1 MDRQNFLQLFVL
13 GSAAAATGCLGGCG
27 SDSKANDPAP
37 PATGIDFTLDLTAPA
52 NAQLAAGTG
61 FVYGA
66 SNSVLVAKTDTGAY
80 VALQASCTHEGVT
93 LSFDSNTNRVVCPR
107 HGGTYSNTGAV
118 LAGPPPAALK
128 QYSVVQTGTSL
139 RITG

>member
-1 MDRQNFLQLFVL
+1 MDRKDFLQLFVL
-13 GSAAAATGCLGGCG
+13 GTAAAATGCLGGC
-27 SDSKANDPAP
+27 SSESKANDPTP
-37 PATGIDFTLDLTAPA
+37 PATGVDFTLDLTAPA

-66 SNSVLVAKTDTGAY
+66 SNRVLVAKTNGTY

-93 LSFDSNTNRVVCPR
+93 LSFDSATSRVVCPR
-107 HGGTYSNTGAV
+107 HGGTYSSTGAV

-128 QYSVVQTGTSL
+128 QYTVVQTGNLL